1 MTMLWIRH
9 GETALNV
16 ARVLQPPDT
25 PLSPRGQAQA
35 RALASWLAGAGLRA
49 VLCSDLPRAHLT
61 AQIVAAAAG
70 GVPVH
75 TSALL
80 QERNYGDLRGQS
92 YDGLGYDPL
101 SMSEAPPGGESMAQL
116 VQRAGRALREA
127 AALQL
132 RLGGPLAVVS
142 HGQLI
147 QTVLRHHAQLPDGQA
162 SPGKLGN
169 TSVCEIDATPPHRVG
184 RLNLT
189 AHLPADLAGDGHG
202 LVGG

>member
-25 PLSPRGQAQA
+25 PLSPRGEAQA
-35 RALASWLAGAGLRA
+35 HALAAALAGRGLRA
-49 VLCSDLPRAHLT
+49 VLCSDLPRAHRT

-70 GVPVH
+70 GVPLHV
-75 TSALL
+75 SALL
-80 QERNYGDLRGQS
+80 QERHYGELRGLS

-101 SMSEAPPGGESMAQL
+101 SMVEAPPGGESMAQL
-116 VQRAGRALREA
+116 VQRAGL
-127 AALQL
+127 ALQEAVAL
-132 RLGGPLAVVS
+132 QQRLGGPLAVVS

-147 QTVLRHHAQLPDGQA
+147 KAVLGHHASLPPEQPVLA
-162 SPGKLGN
+162 KLGN
-169 TSVCEIDATPPHRVG
+169 TSVTEIDATPPYRVG

-189 AHLPADLAGDGHG
+189 DHLPPDLAGSGHT